1 MIKSQVESS
10 LKYMIRRKNAGQLH
24 GSDLRHAV
32 YKGQL
37 PLFAYAEGLHRMDDE
52 RSGGEV

>member
-1 MIKSQVESS
+1 VDSS
-10 LKYMIRRKNAGQLH
+10 LKYMLRRKDAGQLN

-37 PLFAYAEGLHRMDDE
+37 PLFQYADGLHRTDADE
-52 RSGGEV
+52 RSSGEAV